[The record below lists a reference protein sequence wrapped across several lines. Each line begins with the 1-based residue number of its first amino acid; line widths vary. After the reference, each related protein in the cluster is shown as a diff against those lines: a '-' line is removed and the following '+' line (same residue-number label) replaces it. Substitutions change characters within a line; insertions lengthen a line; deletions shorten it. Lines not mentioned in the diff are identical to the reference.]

1 MTHLSLFYYMKTARS
16 RLDDILVEAY
26 LHHTPLPYQIGII
39 PEEKRYAGKL
49 HRQSQIG
56 MDYIAVDGIGIEI
69 ARHARRYVDAHH
81 RGRRLVDIPHQH
93 LETTLKTL
101 AQTRSEQT
109 VYHYRVGRQFRKLQ
123 LILDLY
129 EIDLTARR
137 KHLVAER
144 PAVERQHLAADIEQI
159 HRRTVALT
167 HHYGGY
173 RQSVGT
179 IIARTGKKDE
189 RTRRTPS
196 RHDLVSHAASRTFY
210 QFARRDAVYLH
221 GAPVDRSY
229 IFGGEYL
236 HRLCCSI
243 ESYGNTNAFLPQ
255 NYYIYP
261 LFSPN

>member
-1 MTHLSLFYYMKTARS
+1 MLTTVADDSL
-16 RLDDILVEAY
+16 IY
-26 LHHTPLPYQIGII
+26 LTSL
-39 PEEKRYAGKL
+39 
-49 HRQSQIG
+49 
-56 MDYIAVDGIGIEI
+56 M
-69 ARHARRYVDAHH
+69 
-81 RGRRLVDIPHQH
+81 
-93 LETTLKTL
+93 ETTLKTL

-179 IIARTGKKDE
+179 IIAHRQKTNGRVGRHLAMISSAMPRAARFISSRDGMPS
-189 RTRRTPS
+189 TSMVRRSIALTS
-196 RHDLVSHAASRTFY
+196 SVVNIFIDY
-210 QFARRDAVYLH
+210 AV
-221 GAPVDRSY
+221 R
-229 IFGGEYL
+229 
-236 HRLCCSI
+236 
-243 ESYGNTNAFLPQ
+243 
-255 NYYIYP
+255 
-261 LFSPN
+261 